1 MCRAAG
7 PTGPLAPLRSCMGLP
22 AQPAPHLAPGGGAI
36 THGLALL
43 GQQLLLGQ
51 SQGGAAEG

>member
-1 MCRAAG
+1 
-7 PTGPLAPLRSCMGLP
+7 MGLP